1 MIRRESLRSTIAA
14 IGLLG
19 PCVLGALHAG
29 CGGGSRTAA
38 WEETTTETAAPAS
51 AEQRSQH
58 DQLVEQGNTAWEHRD
73 DEQQLRAAIAAW
85 TQALEADASD
95 WVLWHRLARAQYFL
109 ADGHLTFRDTP
120 DAIDPE
126 ATQMYQAAITSAERS
141 LQTLSPQFAERMRA
155 GDRVDQAVA
164 VLDAQAVPA
173 LYWRA
178 AALGKWA
185 RRDGFATVLAYKDEI
200 RAIMT
205 RCLELDRDYFYA
217 GPDRYFGAFF
227 AVAPTY
233 AGGDLN
239 RSREHFEYSISRA
252 PGYFGTHVLFAMEYA
267 VKMQDRA
274 LFQRELQL
282 VIDGDPNAIPE
293 VRPENLAEQRKAR
306 AGLERIDSLFE

>member
-1 MIRRESLRSTIAA
+1 MMIRRISLRA
-14 IGLLG
+14 GLAG
-19 PCVLGALHAG
+19 LGACLVVVSSG

-38 WEETTTETAAPAS
+38 WEETTSESRAPAS
-51 AEQRSQH
+51 TEQRNQH
-58 DQLVEQGNTAWEHRD
+58 DELVAQGNAAWEQRD
-73 DEQQLRAAIAAW
+73 QEAQLRAAIDAW
-85 TQALEADASD
+85 TRALEADPSD
-95 WVLWHRLARAQYFL
+95 WELWHRLARAQYFL
-109 ADGHLTFRDTP
+109 ADGHLAFRDTP
-120 DAIDPE
+120 EAIDPD
-126 ATQMYQAAITSAERS
+126 ATAMYQSAITSAERS

-205 RCLELDRDYFYA
+205 RCLELNRDYFYA

-233 AGGDLN
+233 AGGDLQ
-239 RSREHFEYSISRA
+239 RSGQHFEYSISRY
-252 PGYFGTHVLFAMEYA
+252 PGYFGTRVLYALEYA

-274 LFQRELQL
+274 LFQQQLQL
-282 VIDGDPNAIPE
+282 VVDGDPNVIPD
-293 VRPENLAEQRKAR
+293 VRAENLAEQRKAR
-306 AGLERIDSLFE
+306 AALERIDQLFE

>member
-1 MIRRESLRSTIAA
+1 MIRRFGLPSVFVG
-14 IGLLG
+14 IGVSAVVSAS
-19 PCVLGALHAG
+19 VLGAG

-38 WEETTTETAAPAS
+38 WEDTTTQTQAPATT
-51 AEQRSQH
+51 EQRSQH
-58 DQLVEQGNTAWEHRD
+58 DQLLEQGNAAWEQRD
-73 DEQQLRAAIAAW
+73 DEAQLRAAIDAW
-85 TQALEADASD
+85 TRALEADPSD
-95 WVLWHRLARAQYFL
+95 WELWQRLARAQYFL
-109 ADGHLTFRDTP
+109 ADGHLAFRDTP
-120 DAIDPE
+120 DAIDPD
-126 ATQMYQAAITSAERS
+126 ATAMYQSAITSAERS
-141 LQTLSPQFAERMRA
+141 LQTLSPAFAERMRA

-185 RRDGFATVLAYKDEI
+185 RRDGFATILAYKDEI

-205 RCLELDRDYFYA
+205 RCLELNRDYFYA

-239 RSREHFEYSISRA
+239 RSREHFEYSISRY
-252 PGYFGTHVLFAMEYA
+252 PGYFGTHVLYALEYA

-274 LFQRELQL
+274 LFQAQLQL
-282 VIDGDPNAIPE
+282 VIDGDPSVIPE

-306 AGLERIDSLFE
+306 AALERIDTLFE